1 MIIKL
6 FITLLAGSCVLFI
19 SFWASL
25 THLHSL
31 GILDPFSNSAFPWVF
46 TNSFELSWP
55 NYFILYLWG
64 LWTFHQS
71 LTLFTCITSSLL
83 WSILTFLYHILSMS
97 LLLLSFQASL
107 CPFASSMPICLFL
120 WAYDPLFMPL
130 GFNDFLYPLT
140 NSFLPMLLG
149 FFLLLGFPKMSIS
162 SYIRAN
168 YAIV

>member
-6 FITLLAGSCVLFI
+6 FITLLVGSCVLFI

-25 THLHSL
+25 THLLSL
-31 GILDPFSNSAFPWVF
+31 GILDPFSNSAFPWIF

-55 NYFILYLWG
+55 NYFILHLWG

-71 LTLFTCITSSLL
+71 LTFFTCITSSLL

-97 LLLLSFQASL
+97 LLLLSFWASL
-107 CPFASSMPICLFL
+107 VLFASSRPICLFL
-120 WAYDPLFMPL
+120 WAYNPLFMPL

-140 NSFLPMLLG
+140 NSLLPMLLG
-149 FFLLLGFPKMSIS
+149 FFLLLGFPRMSIS
-162 SYIRAN
+162 NYTKTN
-168 YAIV
+168 YAII